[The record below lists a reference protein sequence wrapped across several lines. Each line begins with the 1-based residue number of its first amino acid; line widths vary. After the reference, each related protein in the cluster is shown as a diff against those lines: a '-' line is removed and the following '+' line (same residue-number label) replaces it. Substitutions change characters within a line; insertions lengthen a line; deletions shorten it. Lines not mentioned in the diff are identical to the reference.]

1 KLLTLLKTDGIVI
14 FEAFAKEQL
23 DYQSG
28 GPKVETM
35 LFSLEEVMEEFE
47 GLEFIIIQHAIV
59 KLEEGKY
66 HQGEG
71 AVIRFVGQKLRNY

>member
-1 KLLTLLKTDGIVI
+1 
-14 FEAFAKEQL
+14 
-23 DYQSG
+23 
-28 GPKVETM
+28 
-35 LFSLEEVMEEFE
+35 MEEFE
-47 GLEFIIIQHAIV
+47 GLQFTFIQHAIV